1 MEIFQLTHL
10 ILQVEKLRPGKVK
23 WFVESQMMPM
33 TFMALFST
41 DTANLMSTALTDK
54 RQIRVCAFLRTSV
67 KSLWA
72 QEAENEVRAL
82 CTSRRPRA
90 EMCFSYCGPW
100 LTLDQILK

>member
-54 RQIRVCAFLRTSV
+54 GKLGCARSCGHPS
-67 KSLWA
+67 SL
-72 QEAENEVRAL
+72 
-82 CTSRRPRA
+82 S
-90 EMCFSYCGPW
+90 GPKK
-100 LTLDQILK
+100 QKMR